1 MKILKRRVYKRKTK
15 IISAKVY
22 MKIVS
27 ARKFHKLDTSSVGYR
42 TLLRQNQSGFRLSY
56 HIMAGKRRA
65 EKGKKTKKRKIKKS
79 SLQEM
84 EERAKLSWSPRTN
97 VIEDII
103 QVSKN
108 TLKNFRCTK
117 SLSIDSR
124 SKNKYLMR
132 YKYIYHNYRKEKKN
146 INSVLTAVCPR
157 SPRYLVAA
165 QLKQRRPYPSIR

>member
-1 MKILKRRVYKRKTK
+1 M
-15 IISAKVY
+15 
-22 MKIVS
+22 
-27 ARKFHKLDTSSVGYR
+27 
-42 TLLRQNQSGFRLSY
+42 LRQNQSGFRLSY
-56 HIMAGKRRA
+56 HIMAGKRKA
-65 EKGKKTKKRKIKKS
+65 EKGKKAKKRKIKKS

-132 YKYIYHNYRKEKKN
+132 YKYIFRNYRKEKMN
-146 INSVLTAVCPR
+146 INSVLTAVSPR

-165 QLKQRRPYPSIR
+165 QLKQRRPYPSNR